1 MPLFIIEFLS
11 HSFFK
16 PEHAIRKLLI
26 NLFRHFGIP
35 GIRVMAVIEFHNMKS
50 AAVDIKMNITL
61 FKIGCDSFPELNLGM
76 NLFHLSPCGIP
87 YSLLC
92 TRGDTNR
99 ISRSPFSPSTLS
111 ITPPTF

>member
-76 NLFHLSPCGIP
+76 KLFHLAPCGIP
-87 YSLLC
+87 YSPAVY
-92 TRGDTNR
+92 TRRYKQDIEVT
-99 ISRSPFSPSTLS
+99 IFTFH
-111 ITPPTF
+111 PPTF